1 MAVKKN
7 PSRNAAL
14 KAFVKSRGKVTL
26 KALSEKLGV
35 SVSQLGRWKKLD
47 DWEGALKKKCG
58 APEGNKNAVGA
69 GAPKKNRN
77 AEKHGAYRSVAFE
90 DLNPEQ
96 KERVENFSDLTT
108 EQQLNEELKKHLAK
122 EEDLEELA
130 KVYRPV
136 IQDGQAF
143 DLMVDDKKVVSENGE
158 KEFVTTTKVPQFQR
172 WIELNKQLIENR
184 KNINKILFM
193 LLAHQREK
201 ERLNLDERKH
211 ELDKQ
216 KAVGEF
222 ELLCESSNG
231 DSSSDPHERKT

>member
-7 PSRNAAL
+7 PNRNAAL

-58 APEGNKNAVGA
+58 APEGNKNAAGA
-69 GAPKKNRN
+69 GAPKGNRN
-77 AEKHGAYRSVAFE
+77 AEKHGAYISGTFE
-90 DLNPEQ
+90 DLSPEQ
-96 KERVENFSDLTT
+96 KEHIENFDNLTT
-108 EQQLNEELKKHLAK
+108 EQQLKEKLMQSLIDEER
-122 EEDLEELA
+122 LEELA
-130 KVYRPV
+130 KAYRPI

-143 DLMVDDKKVVSENGE
+143 EFMVDDKKIISENGE
-158 KEFVTTTKVPQFQR
+158 KEFVTTTKVSQFHR
-172 WIELNKQLIENR
+172 WIEINKQVFE
-184 KNINKILFM
+184 KQKAINKILAQ

-201 ERLNLDERKH
+201 ERLDLDERKH

-222 ELLCESSNG
+222 EISAIGSTKNG
-231 DSSSDPHERKT
+231 TE